1 MSLQVPRVSRRKGVL
16 PNLIVIGGMKCG
28 TSSLHSY
35 LRLHPQIFMSAEK
48 ELDFFIED
56 RQWRRGAEWYA
67 SQFRD
72 TKVRGEASPNYTAR
86 DRFPGVP
93 KRMHSVIP
101 DARLIYLVRDPIE
114 RVISH
119 WVHLYSGDGEIPP
132 IDEAI
137 RSVIYVGRS
146 QYWRQLCAFL
156 EYYPADRI
164 LVVDSDDLR
173 HRRSEA
179 LKRIF
184 GFLGV
189 DPGFSSP
196 LYRLERHRSSFLR
209 KKTRLGERLASTG
222 LEGRLD
228 RLPRPWGWSAKRLTF
243 LPFSRAIPR
252 PRLSDPAREWL
263 ADQVRDDVAQLRAF
277 TGLPL
282 KGWSM

>member
-1 MSLQVPRVSRRKGVL
+1 MSLQVPQVSRERGVL

-35 LRLHPQIFMSAEK
+35 LRRHPQISMSAEK

-56 RQWRRGAEWYA
+56 RQWRQGTEWYG

-93 KRMHSVIP
+93 ERMHSVIP

-137 RSVIYVGRS
+137 RSIIYVGRS

-156 EYYPADRI
+156 EYYPPDRI

-179 LKRIF
+179 MQRIF
-184 GFLGV
+184 RFLGV
-189 DPGFSSP
+189 DPEFSSP

-228 RLPRPWGWSAKRLTF
+228 RLPRPWGWGAKRLTF

-277 TGLPL
+277 TGLSL
-282 KGWSM
+282 KGWSV